1 MHKILAVLLSLA
13 VLTSCGQNKKD
24 FVVTIETPFGP
35 MVVILYDETPGH
47 KENFL
52 KLAREGFYDSLL
64 FHRVIKDFMI
74 QGGDPDS
81 RKAVP
86 GQHLGSGGPG
96 YTLPAEFNPMFFHHK
111 GALSAARLGDQQNP
125 QKESSG
131 SQFYIV
137 QGRKFSKDEL
147 TIDQMKFGQAM
158 QVFFNNPANRAIND
172 TLASYYN
179 SGDMNRYMQKLLS
192 LTDAMEKETGIKV
205 RKEVPD
211 GVVQAY
217 STLGGAPHLDGQYT
231 VFGEVIK
238 GLDVIDRIAAVPT
251 APGDRPLEDVRMKMK
266 VEELT
271 RQEIEK
277 RYGYTFGSR

>member
-1 MHKILAVLLSLA
+1 MHKTMAALLSLA
-13 VLTSCGQNKKD
+13 VMSSCGQNKKD
-24 FVVTIETPFGP
+24 FVVTIDTPHGQ
-35 MVVILYDETPGH
+35 MIAILYDETPKH

-64 FHRVIKDFMI
+64 FHRVIRDFMI

-81 RKAVP
+81 RKAAP

-96 YTLPAEFNPMFFHHK
+96 YTIPAEFNPMFFHHK

-137 QGRKFSKDEL
+137 HGRKFSKEEL
-147 TIDQMKFGQAM
+147 TIDQMKFGQAA
-158 QVFFNNPANRAIND
+158 QAYLTNPANQAIND
-172 TLASYYN
+172 TLAAYYN

-192 LTDAMEKETGIKV
+192 HAEDMEKETGIKV
-205 RKEVPD
+205 RKDVPD

-238 GLDVIDRIAAVPT
+238 GLDVIDRIATVPT
-251 APGDRPLEDVRMKMK
+251 APGDRPIDDVRMKMK

-271 RQEIEK
+271 RKEIEK
-277 RYGYTFGSR
+277 RYGYTFESR